1 MDGADLLEQGR
12 RSYDGH
18 DWSAAYDALSA
29 ASVAGALEA
38 EDLVRLAGTA
48 YLLGRVEE
56 ADARFDEAFR
66 RAVADRDTATALR
79 AGFWASFVLSNRG
92 ENSRARG
99 WGERCRRLV
108 GSASVGSVARVGVEL
123 QEALLDVREGRVD
136 LVERF
141 AGLARSAG
149 ELGEVDLQTLAAM
162 GEGFC
167 LVLTGRLAAGM
178 RRLDEVMVCLG
189 SAEVHPLAAG
199 LVYCVGLDVC
209 HATMDL
215 RRSALW
221 TAELTRW
228 CRAQPDL
235 VPYRGQCLVHRV
247 QVLVLRGSWTE
258 AEEEVRRACD
268 LLDGEPALGSAL
280 YEWGELARLRGDL
293 DSAEDRY
300 TRAARLGHDPQPGL
314 ALLRL
319 AQGRAD
325 VAAAGLRRSLVEPQD
340 STVLPAVLET
350 YVEVLLACG
359 ESDAAQESMHR
370 LGDSASAL
378 DTPMAEALAALA
390 AAHLALASGDPGA
403 ALRAGRRAWT
413 SWHEL
418 EAPYHAARS
427 RVVVGEACRAL
438 GDEDAARMELAG
450 ARSVFEELGAVLD
463 LQRLPEA
470 GEPDGAPVAGG
481 PHLLSPREEEVLRL
495 VAQGMTNRAIAGELF
510 LSEKTVARHLSNI
523 FGKTGVSTRTAAAA
537 YAFTHD
543 LV

>member
-1 MDGADLLEQGR
+1 MDGADLLERGR

-29 ASVAGALEA
+29 PSLAAALA
-38 EDLVRLAGTA
+38 ADDVVRLAATA

-66 RAVADRDTATALR
+66 RAVADGDVACAVR

-99 WGERCRRLV
+99 WGERCRRLL
-108 GSASVGSVARVGVEL
+108 GSIPGSGPREELAVEL
-123 QEALLDVREGRVD
+123 QGALLDLRDGRCE

-141 AGLARSAG
+141 ADLAVRAG
-149 ELGEVDLQTLAAM
+149 RLADPDLQTLAAM

-167 LVLTGRLAAGM
+167 LVLTGHLAEGL
-178 RRLDEVMVCLG
+178 RRLDEVMVSLAG
-189 SAEVHPLAAG
+189 DDVHPLAAG

-221 TAELTRW
+221 TAELSRW

-247 QVLVLRGSWTE
+247 QVLVLRGSWAE

-268 LLDGEPALGSAL
+268 LLAGEPALGSAL
-280 YEWGELARLRGDL
+280 YEWAELSRLRGDL
-293 DSAEDRY
+293 DAAEERY
-300 TRAARLGHDPQPGL
+300 TDAARQGHDPQPGL

-319 AQGRAD
+319 TQGRAD
-325 VAAAGLRRSLVEPQD
+325 VAAAGLRRSLVEPHD
-340 STVLPAVLET
+340 STVLPAVLGAH
-350 YVEVLLACG
+350 VEALVACG
-359 ESDAAQESMHR
+359 DLEAAEAALRR
-370 LGDSASAL
+370 LRETAASL
-378 DTPMAEALAALA
+378 DMPMADALAAHA
-390 AAHLALASGDPGA
+390 TAHLALARGDPAA
-403 ALRAGRRAWT
+403 ALPAGRRAWT
-413 SWHEL
+413 WWHDL
-418 EAPYHAARS
+418 EAPYHAARA
-427 RVVVGEACRAL
+427 RVLVGEACRAL
-438 GDEDAARMELAG
+438 GDEDAARMELAA
-450 ARSVFEELGAVLD
+450 ARSVFEDLGAAVD
-463 LQRLPEA
+463 LRRLSSLVDEVAAPA
-470 GEPDGAPVAGG
+470 PGA
-481 PHLLSPREEEVLRL
+481 LSPREQEVLRL
-495 VAQGMTNRAIAGELF
+495 VAQGMTNRAIAAELF